1 MQPLTD
7 PQKKRYN
14 IFRAEGM
21 APEKA
26 LSLAT
31 QQSDNQYN
39 PALEKG
45 VDNILFGK
53 GSLTEAVGSGIKEAA
68 VGGFKTVYDDT
79 QKYGAGFALAK
90 SPLSLAAGV
99 GRGVEKVIGGAL
111 ETADDLTG
119 EVVSDFAT
127 PYVEKAV
134 NSDVGQ
140 YMINKAI
147 EWDEKGRGIPS
158 DILDVTALTGVV
170 GAVKSAPAKAIRE
183 SIINSSK
190 QAVERGGVTVAKTT
204 ENLADMFKRA
214 PKVTPEA
221 QQVNT
226 NISNIQNTIN
236 QSFSRTTNNATTNVF
251 DDTLITNSLDDILSE
266 MKTQGVTGQEF
277 QGTLLTKLDD
287 IIKEKTNGEK
297 SIADLDVEERNAVET
312 SIKDIEDLLQ
322 REDAPTV
329 VESYL
334 EGIRGRVDG
343 AAGAGVGIIEKLSD
357 EFVDKSIKT
366 VENIKAVPAAAANRI
381 KQSTDRRIVRIS
393 KADPEKAKE
402 SILDLYKRSIVPGV
416 KKKNKT
422 IPNIEKINESVVR
435 AVPSLAKKYDVQD
448 LEDFATA
455 ISVEKKAIFK
465 DIEKGLEAA
474 GKEGR
479 VINMKEVVDQ
489 LDELLAS
496 DRAEFSQELKNAIAR
511 ARKNLVKE
519 GVDGGEETIK
529 SISPSGAQD
538 LIADLN
544 AQLQSYYRGST
555 SGTAADVTVDNLVV
569 NILRKNVD
577 DVVEDLGDGSFK
589 ELKGRYADLKR
600 MEDDVVHRAV
610 YEAQKGGGLSDLTDV
625 LSAGDVVAGAFSPA
639 FMAKG
644 VSQFFTKEVLKE
656 LNSKDELVRQ
666 MFLYGKNLDAQ

>member
-1 MQPLTD
+1 MQPLTE

-14 IFRAEGM
+14 IYRAEGM
-21 APEKA
+21 NPEKA

-31 QQSDNQYN
+31 QQGDNQYN
-39 PALEKG
+39 PALEQG

-53 GSLTEAVGSGIKEAA
+53 GSLTEAVGKGVKEAA
-68 VGGFKTVYDDT
+68 IGGFKTVYDDT
-79 QKYGAGFALAK
+79 KEYGAGFALAK
-90 SPLSLAAGV
+90 SPLSIAAGV
-99 GRGVEKVIGGAL
+99 GRGVESVVGGVL

-140 YMINKAI
+140 YLI
-147 EWDEKGRGIPS
+147 ERATELDQKGRGIPS
-158 DILDVTALTGVV
+158 DILDALNLAGIAGVAKS
-170 GAVKSAPAKAIRE
+170 GAASTIKQTVVNA
-183 SIINSSK
+183 SK
-190 QAVERGGVTVAKTT
+190 QAIETGGSATIKATD
-204 ENLADMFKRA
+204 NLADLFKRA

-236 QSFSRTTNNATTNVF
+236 QSFSRTTNNSTTNVF

-277 QGTLLTKLDD
+277 QGTLLTRLDD

-297 SIADLDVEERNAVET
+297 SIADLDVDERNAVEN
-312 SIKDIEDLLQ
+312 SIRDIEELLQ

-357 EFVDKSIKT
+357 NFVDKSIKT
-366 VENIKAVPAAAANRI
+366 VENIKAVPAAAATRI
-381 KQSTDRRIVRIS
+381 KQSTDRRIVRIA
-393 KADPEKAKE
+393 KAEPEKAKE

-435 AVPSLAKKYDVQD
+435 AVPVLAKKYDVQD
-448 LEDFATA
+448 LEDFAAA
-455 ISVEKKAIFK
+455 IAVEKKAIFK
-465 DIEKGLEAA
+465 EIEKGLEAA

-479 VINMKEVVDQ
+479 AVDMTEVVKQ
-489 LDELLAS
+489 LDELAAS
-496 DRAEFSQELKNAIAR
+496 ERAEFSQPLKDAIAR
-511 ARKNLVKE
+511 ARKELVTE
-519 GVDGGEETIK
+519 GVDGAEETIK
-529 SISPSGAQD
+529 TISPSGAQD

-569 NILRKNVD
+569 NILRQNVD
-577 DVVEDLGDGSFK
+577 DIVEDLGDGSFAQ
-589 ELKGRYADLKR
+589 LKSRYTDLKR

-610 YEAQKGGGLSDLTDV
+610 FEAQKGGGLSDLTDV

-666 MFLYGKNLDAQ
+666 MFLYGKNLDSQ

>member
-1 MQPLTD
+1 MQPLTE

-14 IFRAEGM
+14 IYRAEGM
-21 APEKA
+21 NPEKA
-26 LSLAT
+26 LALAT
-31 QQSDNQYN
+31 KQGDNQYN

-68 VGGFKTVYDDT
+68 VGGFKTVYNDT
-79 QKYGAGFALAK
+79 KDYGAGFALAK
-90 SPLSLAAGV
+90 SPLSVIAGV
-99 GRGVEKVIGGAL
+99 GRGAEKIVGGVL

-140 YMINKAI
+140 YLLDKAT
-147 EWDEKGRGIPS
+147 ELDQKGRGIPS
-158 DILDVTALTGVV
+158 DILDALNLTGIV
-170 GAVKSAPAKAIRE
+170 AVAKSGTAATI
-183 SIINSSK
+183 K
-190 QAVERGGVTVAKTT
+190 QAIVGTSKEAIERGGSTVARTT
-204 ENLADMFKRA
+204 GNLADMFKRA

-236 QSFSRTTNNATTNVF
+236 QSFSRTTNNSTTNVF

-266 MKTQGVTGQEF
+266 MKTQGLSGQEF
-277 QGTLLTKLDD
+277 QGTLLTRLDD

-297 SIADLDVEERNAVET
+297 SIADLDVDERNAVET
-312 SIKDIEDLLQ
+312 SIRDIEDLLQ
-322 REDAPTV
+322 REDAPNV

-334 EGIRGRVDG
+334 EGIRGRVDS

-381 KQSTDRRIVRIS
+381 KQSTDRRIVRIA

-435 AVPSLAKKYDVQD
+435 AVPALAKKYDVQD
-448 LEDFATA
+448 LEDFASV

-474 GKEGR
+474 GKEG
-479 VINMKEVVDQ
+479 KAVDMTEIVRQ
-489 LDELLAS
+489 LDELAAS
-496 DRAEFSQELKNAIAR
+496 ERAEFSQPLKDAIAR
-511 ARKNLVKE
+511 ARKELVTE
-519 GVDGGEETIK
+519 GVDGAEETIK

-569 NILRKNVD
+569 NLLRQNVD
-577 DVVEDLGDGSFK
+577 EIVEDLGDGSFA
-589 ELKGRYADLKR
+589 ELKSRYTDLKR